1 MAQIRPILTP
11 EHIKCSTNRSI
22 PAGAGIEIRAH
33 RNAGNH
39 SSNFALTPASSVA
52 TSFNA
57 GRNASIDNARCRF
70 CTALPTF

>member
-33 RNAGNH
+33 RNAGNQ
-39 SSNFALTPASSVA
+39 SSNFALTPSSVV
-52 TSFNA
+52 TSFKA
-57 GRNASIDNARCRF
+57 GRNASIDNARWSF